1 MKLIA
6 IYARPKEEKDKCLDL
21 VADELT
27 EDQAVQKIRELMA
40 AGQEVF
46 PTYSLKKPK
55 EENKHAAV

>member
-27 EDQAVQKIRELMA
+27 EEQAVQKIRELTA

-46 PTYSLKKPK
+46 PTYSLKPPK
-55 EENKHAAV
+55 Q